1 MFKSSQRD
9 DSERLIR
16 SVLSGEAW
24 TDLNDSPR
32 KTNDSPEN
40 TNDSPRKTID
50 NDLRK
55 KLLETYINLQ
65 KEQSSYKQTR
75 IKLLIKFLLCI
86 ITLIVF
92 VILVYMITQFGA
104 DKKFYFILTI
114 IFSCCVLIALRII
127 TKNN

>member
-1 MFKSSQRD
+1 MFNSRQRD

-24 TDLNDSPR
+24 TDLKSNDSSR
-32 KTNDSPEN
+32 N
-40 TNDSPRKTID
+40 TID

-75 IKLLIKFLLCI
+75 IKLLIKCLLCI

>member
-32 KTNDSPEN
+32 KTNDSP
-40 TNDSPRKTID
+40 RKTID
-50 NDLRK
+50 DDLRK

-75 IKLLIKFLLCI
+75 RKLLIKCLLCI

-104 DKKFYFILTI
+104 DKIFIFILI
-114 IFSCCVLIALRII
+114 IILSCCVLIALRIL
-127 TKNN
+127 TKND

>member
-1 MFKSSQRD
+1 MFNSSQRD

-24 TDLNDSPR
+24 TDLNSDDSH
-32 KTNDSPEN
+32 
-40 TNDSPRKTID
+40 RKTID
-50 NDLRK
+50 NDLRR

-75 IKLLIKFLLCI
+75 IKLLIKCLLCI

-92 VILVYMITQFGA
+92 VILVYMITRFGA
-104 DKKFYFILTI
+104 DKIFIFILI
-114 IFSCCVLIALRII
+114 IILSCCVLIALRII
-127 TKNN
+127 TKDN

>member
-32 KTNDSPEN
+32 KTNDSP
-40 TNDSPRKTID
+40 RKTID
-50 NDLRK
+50 DDLRK

-75 IKLLIKFLLCI
+75 IKLLIKCLLCI

-104 DKKFYFILTI
+104 DKIFIFILI
-114 IFSCCVLIALRII
+114 IILSCCVLIALRIL
-127 TKNN
+127 TKND